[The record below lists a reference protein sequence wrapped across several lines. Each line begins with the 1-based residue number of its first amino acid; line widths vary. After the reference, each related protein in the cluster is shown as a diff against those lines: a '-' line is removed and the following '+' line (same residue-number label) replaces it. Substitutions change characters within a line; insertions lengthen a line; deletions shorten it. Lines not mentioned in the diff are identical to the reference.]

1 MKLQQSQLRDLPEI
15 IDCHKDAFPDALST
29 KQGSRFI
36 SKMMEWY
43 ISSDRGV
50 LFHVYDDEGEM
61 AGYCGG
67 IVTKK
72 PGLLGAVSSISQY
85 AFMDFLKSY
94 LRKPWLF
101 FHFENLKKS
110 PYILKN
116 LLIRFGLKKKVKQV
130 NSESKK
136 VFQPFMGLVV
146 IGLKN
151 KYHGKGYG
159 SILLQEFERLA
170 REDGGIKRV
179 QLSVKASNSKA
190 IKSYQRNGWQV
201 SKQDEQTKQLFKD
214 LEKTF

>member
-1 MKLQQSQLRDLPEI
+1 MKLLESQLSDLPEI
-15 IDCHKDAFPDALST
+15 VDCHKDAFPAALST

-67 IVTKK
+67 IVTRK

-85 AFMDFLKSY
+85 AFKDFLKSY
-94 LRKPWLF
+94 LRKPWLIL
-101 FHFENLKKS
+101 HPENLKKS
-110 PYILKN
+110 PYIVKN
-116 LLIRFGLKKKVKQV
+116 LLIKFGLKKKVKQV
-130 NSESKK
+130 SSESKED
-136 VFQPFMGLVV
+136 FLPFMGLVV
-146 IGLKN
+146 IGVKN

-170 REDGGIKRV
+170 REDGGIKRI

-190 IKSYQRNGWQV
+190 IRSYLRNGWQV
-201 SKQDEQTKQLFKD
+201 SKQGDQTKQLIKE
-214 LEKTF
+214 L